1 MKNLGMDYKDELIK
15 LLEDQVAQL
24 SIMSKIE
31 LGDDVISEINRLRS
45 NIKDESRVSIDQKY
59 QDLLKDI
66 LENGVKKEDR
76 TGTGTL

>member
-76 TGTGTL
+76 TGT

>member
-1 MKNLGMDYKDELIK
+1 MKNLGTDYKDELIK

-45 NIKDESRVSIDQKY
+45 NIKDESRVSIDQKS

-76 TGTGTL
+76 LK

>member
-45 NIKDESRVSIDQKY
+45 NIKDESRVSIDQKS

-76 TGTGTL
+76 LK